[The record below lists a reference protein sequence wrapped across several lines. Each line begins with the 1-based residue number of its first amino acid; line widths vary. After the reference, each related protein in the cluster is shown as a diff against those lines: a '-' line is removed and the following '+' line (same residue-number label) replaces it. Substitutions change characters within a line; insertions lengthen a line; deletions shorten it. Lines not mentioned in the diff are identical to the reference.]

1 MITGIQENSIEA
13 ADIVIKKVLAQ
24 RHTKEIEAVDKEFE
38 LEMKEAVDD
47 AVSALMETRDRERDE
62 MVSQHEQ
69 ALQDLM
75 AEAGVLGAD
84 ELEEKRREI
93 INEQQCELSR
103 LEQSYARQKQQIEKG
118 TAAELTLKHAK
129 AKLELKEKHYKE
141 FVSALNELTPENSVS
156 RQRSVEQARAAA
168 AELEHVKRRLEEQR
182 KENERKL
189 EEDKQAFEQEQQRKL
204 EEELADYEKELAEEA
219 SREEQK
225 HAKSLETLEKRRQ
238 EMVKKSREKTAEEV
252 KRLGQQGAAEDELQ
266 QLQQKHQ
273 EQVTKLTSR
282 MEAEKLRMASGLKE
296 KLAAKRAD
304 KRNAKRLEIEREL
317 ELKKRQHEAQEA
329 AEKQRMDADIAK
341 ALQETVENATVSSD
355 GPAAVAESA
364 PITTSSHA
372 PAYDPMQEFDPRGGP
387 LHMLQPLSEEQMT
400 SLLMASPLYQ
410 KLDNIKSLILSG
422 AAQPGKDAP
431 KTPVAPGDGY
441 IDPKDVQWGEEKEL
455 VPVRVESLNAR
466 TFIVYKFGQFVCDLL
481 AVHCQ
486 HAPIALLLADKIP
499 GNAHFPRNAYRNSFA
514 YDKKSGILYIR
525 QQRLDNVG
533 EFLLVLAHTL
543 AHIKTNDLRDDSNPQ
558 FIREFYRCL
567 AVCCDDL
574 FFARYRRSQA
584 LERARSEGMGEIAAG
599 HSILDGLYGSA
610 HTEADKTNVVEDL
623 LDVKLLRG
631 TLADGAHFTPELLFN
646 RMSKYTGFSG
656 NAKLREYLG
665 LVEEKIAADG
675 EGTSEYI
682 NKRLDELEANL
693 PQTLSVTRPL
703 TSRPM
708 SSRPTSARPLTSI
721 PMSSRHSGSKLQSK
735 GGKELWAK
743 LKRKMVK
750 GTSVSDVMEEARH
763 KDLYKHFLE
772 MQVNELESRV
782 DNLDIEYATLARE
795 SVELTDTMRGAEE
808 ELATRND
815 SLKDVQEDS
824 PEHNSLVSI
833 IREVTGRLVSVKSS
847 LATVEAK
854 KAGILRRMEEFKSQ
868 LEDKQR
874 ALTQHIQRS
883 VSERRALEQKM
894 VKTVVGS
901 S

>member
-1 MITGIQENSIEA
+1 M
-13 ADIVIKKVLAQ
+13 
-24 RHTKEIEAVDKEFE
+24 
-38 LEMKEAVDD
+38 
-47 AVSALMETRDRERDE
+47 
-62 MVSQHEQ
+62 
-69 ALQDLM
+69 
-75 AEAGVLGAD
+75 
-84 ELEEKRREI
+84 
-93 INEQQCELSR
+93 
-103 LEQSYARQKQQIEKG
+103 
-118 TAAELTLKHAK
+118 
-129 AKLELKEKHYKE
+129 
-141 FVSALNELTPENSVS
+141 
-156 RQRSVEQARAAA
+156 
-168 AELEHVKRRLEEQR
+168 
-182 KENERKL
+182 
-189 EEDKQAFEQEQQRKL
+189 
-204 EEELADYEKELAEEA
+204 ADYERELAEET

-266 QLQQKHQ
+266 ELQQKHQ

-296 KLAAKRAD
+296 KLAAKRAE
-304 KRNAKRLEIEREL
+304 KRNAKRLEIEQEI
-317 ELKKRQHEAQEA
+317 ELKKREHEAQEA

-341 ALQETVENATVSSD
+341 ALQETVENATVSPD
-355 GPAAVAESA
+355 GPVTETAPVAS
-364 PITTSSHA
+364 TLLQA
-372 PAYDPMQEFDPRGGP
+372 PAYDPMQAFDPRGGP

-422 AAQPGKDAP
+422 AAQPGSDAP
-431 KTPVAPGDGY
+431 KTPVVPGDGY
-441 IDPKDVQWGEEKEL
+441 IDPKDAQWGEEKDL
-455 VPVRVESLNAR
+455 VPVRVDSLNAR
-466 TFIVYKFGQFVCDLL
+466 TFVVYKFGQFVCDLL

-486 HAPIALLLADKIP
+486 HAPITLLLADKIP
-499 GNAHFPRNAYRNSFA
+499 SNAHFPRNAYRNSFA
-514 YDKKSGILYIR
+514 FDKKSGILYVR
-525 QQRLDNVG
+525 RQRLDNVG

-543 AHIKTNDLRDDSNPQ
+543 AHIKTNDLRDDTNPQ

-584 LERARSEGMGEIAAG
+584 LERARAQGMDETAPG
-599 HSILDGLYGSA
+599 HSVLDGLYGNA

-623 LDVKLLRG
+623 LDIKLLRG
-631 TLADGAHFTPELLFN
+631 TLADGAHFTPELLFS
-646 RMSKYTGFSG
+646 RMSNYTGFTE

-675 EGTSEYI
+675 EGTSEYV
-682 NKRLDELEANL
+682 NKRLDELEASL
-693 PQTLSVTRPL
+693 PQKTLSGTRPM

-708 SSRPTSARPLTSI
+708 T
-721 PMSSRHSGSKLQSK
+721 SRHSGSTLHPR
-735 GGKELWAK
+735 GGKELWAR
-743 LKRKMVK
+743 LRRKMMK
-750 GTSVSDVMEEARH
+750 GITVSGVMEEVKH

-772 MQVNELESRV
+772 MQVNELELRV

-795 SVELTDTMRGAEE
+795 SVELTDTMRGTEE
-808 ELATRND
+808 ELAARND
-815 SLKDVQEDS
+815 SLKGVQEDS
-824 PEHNSLVSI
+824 PEHYSLVSI
-833 IREVTGRLVSVKSS
+833 IREVTGRLTGVKSS

-874 ALTQHIQRS
+874 ALTQHVQRS
-883 VSERRALEQKM
+883 DVERLALEQKM